1 MDSSIRPS
9 AISGT
14 WYPGDGKQ
22 LRKAIEA
29 YFSNVDIPPVKGE
42 IMGLISPH
50 AGYTYSGQV
59 AAYGYK
65 QIMGKSYDIVVVISP
80 LHRMAAGAYVST
92 HVSFYQTPLGDIPV
106 AEELVDRISQ
116 KIDLKRISM
125 DNEHSLEIQLPFL
138 QVALKSFSLLPI
150 MVGHGDV
157 YRCTELVE
165 ILVNVL
171 KSKKC
176 LLVASSDLHHIDR
189 YDEVV
194 TKDKAVAE
202 AFSRF
207 QLEGIQEVLSRPDC
221 SVCGRVP
228 ITIVVDTAQKLGANK
243 LIVLEQTNSGD
254 VTGEK
259 SSGEYTVGY
268 LSAVLVKR

>member
-1 MDSSIRPS
+1 MDHSVRSSVI
-9 AISGT
+9 AGT
-14 WYPGDGKQ
+14 WYPGDANQ
-22 LRKAIEA
+22 LRKTIEA
-29 YFSNVDIPPVKGE
+29 YFSKVDISPVKGE
-42 IMGLISPH
+42 IVGIISPH
-50 AGYTYSGQV
+50 AGYYYSGQV

-65 QIMGKSYDIVVVISP
+65 QIVGKSYDIVVVISP
-80 LHRMAAGAYVST
+80 LHRMLAGTYVST
-92 HVSFYQTPLGDIPV
+92 SASFYQTPLGDIPV
-106 AEELVDRISQ
+106 AEALLDQLSQ
-116 KIDLKRISM
+116 KVDLRRIPA

-138 QVALKSFSLLPI
+138 QVALKSFYLLPI

-157 YRCTELVE
+157 YGNKDLVA
-165 ILVNVL
+165 ILVKLL
-171 KSKKC
+171 KSKRC

-194 TKDKAVAE
+194 QKDQAVAQ
-202 AFSRF
+202 ALSHF
-207 QLEGIQEVLSRPDC
+207 QLESIQEVLSRPDC

-254 VTGEK
+254 VTGDK

-268 LSAVLVKR
+268 LSAAIVKK